1 MTQPVSVFLNSVSKQ
16 YQLGASH
23 MSLREALS
31 SGVRSLVPGRNGAE
45 KNKTNLWAL
54 RDVSL
59 EVHRGEAFGL
69 IGPNGAG
76 KTTILKILS
85 RITRPTSGTF
95 GVRGRLSALIE
106 LGAGFHPDL
115 TGRENIYLNA
125 AILGLSRAEVDKT
138 LDRIVEF
145 SGLERFI
152 DTPVKRY
159 SSGMYVRL
167 GFSVAAHVEP
177 DVLLVDEVLAV
188 GDAQFRQR
196 CAERI
201 SELRKAGTTIVFVAH
216 NLYLVRSVCDTVAF
230 VEGGR
235 IKDQGDAITAI
246 NAYETWLQAQQASV
260 RRGHRFATDGRL
272 DLPSSVDILE
282 VGIEN
287 GAGESAETVLSRDP
301 VTIRVEFEARQ
312 PIVNPNVILRIVRAD
327 RVTCCMVRTAELG
340 YELGELRG
348 RGNVSLR
355 FDPLQLVSGAY
366 SVEARIIGEIDG
378 VPLSV
383 GHSPWFTV
391 SGETLGHEESSGVFV
406 PQVVWAG
413 VEYPESSE
421 RRLVGE
427 NEQESGP

>member
-1 MTQPVSVFLNSVSKQ
+1 MSQPVCVFLKSVSKQ
-16 YQLGASH
+16 YQLGASVT
-23 MSLREALS
+23 SLRGAIS
-31 SGVRSLVPGRNGAE
+31 TGVRNLVSGRNGARE
-45 KNKTNLWAL
+45 SGASLWAL
-54 RDVSL
+54 RDVSF

-76 KTTILKILS
+76 KTTVLKILS
-85 RITRPTSGTF
+85 RVTRPTSGTF

-125 AILGLSRAEVDKT
+125 GILGLTRSEVDET
-138 LDRIVEF
+138 FDRIVDF

-196 CAERI
+196 CAARI
-201 SELRKAGTTIVFVAH
+201 SDLRKAGTTIIFVAH

-235 IKDQGDAITAI
+235 IKEQGDAITAI
-246 NAYETWLQAQQASV
+246 NAYEKWLQTQQASV
-260 RRGHRFATDGRL
+260 RGGRRFVSDGRL
-272 DLPSSVDILE
+272 DLPSSVDILQ

-287 GAGESAETVLSRDP
+287 GLGESVEMVSSRDP
-301 VTIRVEFEARQ
+301 VTIKVEFEARE
-312 PIVNPNVILRIVRAD
+312 PIANPNVVMRIVRAD
-327 RVTCCMVRTAELG
+327 GVTCCMVRTAELG
-340 YELGELRG
+340 HDLGELYG
-348 RGNVSLR
+348 RGSIGLR

-366 SVEARIIGEIDG
+366 SVEARITGEIDG

-391 SGETLGHEESSGVFV
+391 SGETLGFQESSGVYV
-406 PQVVWAG
+406 PKVVWAG
-413 VEYPESSE
+413 VAHQESSGE
-421 RRLVGE
+421 RMLGE
-427 NEQESGP
+427 DMQEPRP

>member
-16 YQLGASH
+16 YQLGESH
-23 MSLREALS
+23 TSLRAALL
-31 SGVRSLVPGRNGAE
+31 SGVRSLIPGRNGPDR
-45 KNKTNLWAL
+45 NKTTLWAL
-54 RDVSL
+54 RDVSF

-76 KTTILKILS
+76 KTSILKILS
-85 RITRPTSGTF
+85 RVTRPTSGTF
-95 GVRGRLSALIE
+95 GVRGRLSALID

-125 AILGLSRAEVDKT
+125 GILGLSRAEVEKAF
-138 LDRIVEF
+138 DRIVEF
-145 SGLERFI
+145 SGLESFI

-196 CAERI
+196 CAGRI

-216 NLYLVRSVCDTVAF
+216 NLYLVRSICDTVAF
-230 VEGGR
+230 VEGGQIR
-235 IKDQGDAITAI
+235 HQGDAMTAI
-246 NAYETWLQAQQASV
+246 NAYETWLQAQQASL
-260 RRGHRFATDGRL
+260 RRGHRFGPDRRL
-272 DLPSSVDILE
+272 ESPSSVDILE

-287 GAGESAETVLSRDP
+287 GSGEAAETVLSRDP
-301 VTIRVEFEARQ
+301 VTIKVEFEARQ
-312 PIVNPNVILRIVRAD
+312 PVVSPNVVLRIVRAD
-327 RVTCCMVRTAELG
+327 GVTCCMVRTAELE
-340 YELGELRG
+340 YELGELHG
-348 RGNVSLR
+348 RGTVRLR
-355 FDPLQLVSGAY
+355 FDPLHLVSGAY
-366 SVEARIIGEIDG
+366 SVEARVIGEIDG

-391 SGETLGHEESSGVFV
+391 SGETLGYHESSGVFI
-406 PQVVWAG
+406 PKVVWAG
-413 VEYPESSE
+413 VEPPGPSG
-421 RRLVGE
+421 RRVVDEDWLE
-427 NEQESGP
+427 ADQ